1 MSEAYGF
8 DLDVYYDG
16 DCPLC
21 AREVRW
27 LRRRDRRR
35 RIRFVDIAAP
45 GFDAREAGVPLETL
59 MERIHG
65 RLPDGTIIDGVEV
78 FRRIYAAVGFPTLAR
93 LSRLPGV
100 SGMLELAY
108 RWFARNRLRLTGRC
122 RDGIC
127 EIPPGPAEAGT
138 EEPPAVVSFGEG
150 APKWF
155 GIGDA
160 VMGGASTGAMEIA
173 GGIGVFRG
181 TVSLE
186 RGGGFASV
194 RSEEGRY
201 DLSRFGGLLVRARGD
216 GKRYGLR
223 LRTAPGFDGV
233 NYQAD
238 FQPGAGVWTDARI
251 PFGDFRPVFR
261 GKPVPDCPPL
271 DPAGVRSFGLIV
283 AGRQAGPFRIEIESI
298 RGYRDPSPSS

>member
-1 MSEAYGF
+1 MSGANGF
-8 DLDVYYDG
+8 ELEVFYDG

-21 AREVRW
+21 MREVRW
-27 LRRRDRRR
+27 LRRRDRRQ

-65 RLPDGTIIDGVEV
+65 RLPDGTVIDGVEV

-100 SGMLELAY
+100 SGLLELAY

-122 RDGIC
+122 RDGSC
-127 EIPPGPAEAGT
+127 EIPPRPAEGET

-160 VMGGASTGAMEIA
+160 VMGGVSTGAMEIA
-173 GGIGVFRG
+173 DGIGVFRG
-181 TVSLE
+181 TLSLE

-194 RSEEGRY
+194 RSEEGRF
-201 DLSRFGGLLVRARGD
+201 DLSGFDGLLVRARGD

-238 FQPGAGVWTDARI
+238 FRPEAGAWV
-251 PFGDFRPVFR
+251 DFRLTFREFLPVFR
-261 GKPVPDCPPL
+261 GRPVPDCPPF

-283 AGRQAGPFRIEIESI
+283 AGRQAGPFRLEIKSI
-298 RGYRDPSPSS
+298 HGYRDPSPSS